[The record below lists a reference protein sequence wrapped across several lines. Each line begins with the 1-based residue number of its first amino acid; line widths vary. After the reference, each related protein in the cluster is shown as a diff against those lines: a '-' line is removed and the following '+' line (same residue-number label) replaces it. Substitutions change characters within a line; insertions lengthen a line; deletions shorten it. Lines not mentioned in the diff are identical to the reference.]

1 MIWRF
6 ILIILNSPLAFLRLV
21 MYAIILLMLSTN
33 SNAQKNNFEPELKA
47 PSVSLIDS
55 SAILQALITA
65 DSYKKTKPDWMKSIG
80 EQALNKSIQLQF
92 FKGIALSQKTLASY
106 YYNTG
111 QYPQA
116 DSLLQVAIPLLNQY
130 ASIAD
135 RANAL
140 NLKALLDMSFAKY
153 YAAERGFENAYQ
165 LFLNAGDGK
174 GQTKALHNL
183 GVTNFYLTNYNKA
196 IEFYVQALLKADSI
210 KDYKIRAEILGNLG
224 LSYSNQRDFANARK
238 YLKSALQ
245 ACAKNGNAWG
255 VAQNFTGLGTMYFNM
270 DKLDSAI
277 YYQRC
282 ALYFYRFLGDQ
293 SGMAKTWNNIGEVFL
308 MQENYSKALP
318 YLDSSLSIR
327 ATNGEVYGLAISYS
341 AMAKA
346 LAGLGRKQQAFQM
359 LDSAAL
365 YTEMSGNDS
374 RLSELFLSRS
384 TIEEQYGDYKNAL
397 LNMKN
402 YVNLRDSMYRKSKS
416 RLAEELLANHAI
428 EVQELELA
436 KQSASI
442 QELKSQRFL
451 TALLL
456 VLVVVILFAALAFYQ
471 KRMAVQK
478 LKLAQSEA
486 EKAATALSLQKAEVE
501 QLQMKSDLEYKK
513 RELSQLALYIN
524 EQHEFLE
531 SIKTKIHQQETG
543 NIQSIEKELQLNLAI
558 GKQRQ
563 AFDLNIDLINNE
575 FYKNLKSRFPA
586 LTASE
591 LRLCAMLK
599 LQLSSKEMASVLN
612 ISAKSVDMNRYRLRK
627 KLQLEGETDL
637 VAFLQELG

>member
-1 MIWRF
+1 
-6 ILIILNSPLAFLRLV
+6 
-21 MYAIILLMLSTN
+21 
-33 SNAQKNNFEPELKA
+33 
-47 PSVSLIDS
+47 
-55 SAILQALITA
+55 
-65 DSYKKTKPDWMKSIG
+65 
-80 EQALNKSIQLQF
+80 
-92 FKGIALSQKTLASY
+92 
-106 YYNTG
+106 
-111 QYPQA
+111 
-116 DSLLQVAIPLLNQY
+116 
-130 ASIAD
+130 
-135 RANAL
+135 
-140 NLKALLDMSFAKY
+140 
-153 YAAERGFENAYQ
+153 
-165 LFLNAGDGK
+165 
-174 GQTKALHNL
+174 
-183 GVTNFYLTNYNKA
+183 
-196 IEFYVQALLKADSI
+196 
-210 KDYKIRAEILGNLG
+210 
-224 LSYSNQRDFANARK
+224 
-238 YLKSALQ
+238 
-245 ACAKNGNAWG
+245 
-255 VAQNFTGLGTMYFNM
+255 
-270 DKLDSAI
+270 
-277 YYQRC
+277 
-282 ALYFYRFLGDQ
+282 
-293 SGMAKTWNNIGEVFL
+293 
-308 MQENYSKALP
+308 
-318 YLDSSLSIR
+318 
-327 ATNGEVYGLAISYS
+327 
-341 AMAKA
+341 
-346 LAGLGRKQQAFQM
+346 
-359 LDSAAL
+359 
-365 YTEMSGNDS
+365 MSGNDS

-478 LKLAQSEA
+478 LKLAQSET